1 MNAQNNQMVNPS
13 SNVVYVTTDSIQS
26 NPTKLGIYQKPENFD
41 LIKENIAQMGVLVP
55 LIVDVSNNEIISGN
69 LRHQI
74 AVELGHENIPV
85 IFEEVKGAYNADTI
99 AISTNQFRQKSSLEI
114 LNEIKFLESRFPVKK
129 GQRADLYPEA
139 KETKEKRDELLSKVG
154 KDKIIKLKSIDRYAS
169 DLYGNG
175 TKEYFRVLNSLDN
188 GGKSLNK
195 LDKELKQKVRAKQ
208 HNVSIPTKYDF
219 KTNGV
224 TIHCGSSSE
233 MTLIEDNSI
242 QTIITSPPYFKMRDY
257 NTGKK
262 QLGLESSVEEYLNNM
277 AIIFKEAFRVL
288 KSDGSLFVNIN
299 DCCIDGQY
307 QAVPQKFVL
316 KMLELGFLFNDEL
329 IWVKNNAQYTH
340 GNRSVRNHEP
350 IFHFVKSKKFYYD
363 TSWMDNLVD
372 KNNAVSYGTNASFPK
387 LFSGLDYVL
396 NDVIRG
402 NASSTSDLRKKCKE
416 QGFYLTHSATFPL
429 SIPAICILMSS
440 KEGDTVLDCFNGT
453 ATTGEAA
460 IRLGRKYIGYE
471 TNPEYVMAS
480 EVRINSIENQELL
493 LAA

>member
-1 MNAQNNQMVNPS
+1 MNAQNTMMVSPS
-13 SNVVYVTTDSIQS
+13 NKVAYIATKSLQS
-26 NPTKLGIYQKPENFD
+26 TQSKLGIYQKPNNFD
-41 LIKENIAQMGVLVP
+41 VIKENISNAGILVP
-55 LIVDVSNNEIISGN
+55 LIVDEHTNEVISGN

-74 AVELGHENIPV
+74 AIELGLELIPV
-85 IFEEVKGAYNADTI
+85 IYQSNNDDEQKSII
-99 AISTNQFRQKSSLEI
+99 AVSTNQFRQKSSLEI

-129 GQRADLYPEA
+129 GQRTDLNPEA
-139 KETKEKRDELLSKVG
+139 KEIKEKRDELLSKVG
-154 KDKIIKLKSIDRYAS
+154 KDKINKLKSIDKHAS
-169 DLYGNG
+169 NLYGKG
-175 TKEYFRVLNSLDN
+175 TKEYFSVLNSLDN

-219 KTNGV
+219 KTNGA
-224 TIHCGSSSE
+224 TIHCGSSSK